1 MLLAAVSLG
10 AAASADARL
19 PGGARYA
26 GETEEGRDVSVRL
39 GESGRLVARLR
50 ISYTLTCDN
59 GAEGTPSTTVFDI
72 PIRDRGRFSYK
83 GTYRGREDG
92 ARNRVELS
100 GRVTRR
106 VAKGTFQLTAR
117 GRPEGS
123 DEKVV
128 CRTELLSWRA
138 ERVD

>member
-1 MLLAAVSLG
+1 V
-10 AAASADARL
+10 SADARL
-19 PGGARYA
+19 PGGARYV
-26 GETEEGRDVSVRL
+26 GETEEGRDVTVRL
-39 GESGRLVARLR
+39 GDSGRYVARLR
-50 ISYTLTCDN
+50 ISYRLTCDN

-92 ARNRVELS
+92 ARNRVELR

-106 VAKGTFQLTAR
+106 VAKGTFLLTAT

-123 DEKVV
+123 DEKVRCQTQRV
-128 CRTELLSWRA
+128 SWRA
-138 ERVD
+138 ARAD